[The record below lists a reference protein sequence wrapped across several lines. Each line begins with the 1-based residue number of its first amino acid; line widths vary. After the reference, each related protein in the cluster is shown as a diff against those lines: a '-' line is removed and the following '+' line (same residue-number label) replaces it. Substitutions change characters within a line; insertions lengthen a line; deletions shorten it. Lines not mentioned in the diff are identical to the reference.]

1 MSVRRIASPGAL
13 LAASLLAASFAGFG
27 AAPLAAQSRS
37 SGPANAMQGFST
49 NKDKPIHIEAQRLE
63 VRDKDKVATFSGDVQ
78 VVQGDTEMRCKTLV
92 VFYEPDKNAP
102 GATAAPAASAGSGAS
117 GEQKIK
123 RLEARG
129 GVVVTQAD
137 QIATGDSAL
146 FEMAS
151 NTVTLNGN
159 VVVTQGQN
167 VLRGERLV
175 VDLNTGVS
183 KVFSGKGGDGRVQ
196 GLFLPGNNGGSMPQ
210 LNPLQRPKQPE
221 PRHAP
226 PRPAQRAPG
235 QPLQLN

>member
-1 MSVRRIASPGAL
+1 MTMARGSLLIAV
-13 LAASLLAASFAGFG
+13 LAAALSVAGVTLV
-27 AAPLAAQSRS
+27 PAQPRS
-37 SGPANAMQGFST
+37 TASGPPNAMQGFST

-78 VVQGDTEMRCKTLV
+78 VVQGDTQMRCKTLV

-102 GATAAPAASAGSGAS
+102 GATAAAATPNA

-129 GVVVTQAD
+129 GVVVTQND

-196 GLFLPGNNGGSMPQ
+196 GLFLPGNNGGSAVPQ
-210 LNPLQRPKQPE
+210 INPLQRPPKHQE
-221 PRHAP
+221 PPR
-226 PRPAQRAPG
+226 RPAQRSPG

>member
-1 MSVRRIASPGAL
+1 MHQGVVSLFAAVAVVVVS
-13 LAASLLAASFAGFG
+13 AASLSAQTRPAAS
-27 AAPLAAQSRS
+27 
-37 SGPANAMQGFST
+37 GPPNAVQGFST

-78 VVQGDTEMRCKTLV
+78 VVQGDTELRCRTLV
-92 VFYEPDKNAP
+92 VFYEPDKDTPGGAASAAAAAPAP
-102 GATAAPAASAGSGAS
+102 GAGSQ

-129 GVVVTQAD
+129 GVVVTQND

-151 NTVTLNGN
+151 NTVTLIGN

-183 KVFSGKGGDGRVQ
+183 KVFPGKGGDGRVQ
-196 GLFLPGNNGGSMPQ
+196 GLFLPGSNGSVVPQ
-210 LNPLQRPKQPE
+210 VNPLQRQQPQQQRQE
-221 PRHAP
+221 PR
-226 PRPAQRAPG
+226 RPASRAPG
-235 QPLQLN
+235 EPLRLN

>member
-1 MSVRRIASPGAL
+1 MTMLRVSFLIAG
-13 LAASLLAASFAGFG
+13 LAAALAAAGV
-27 AAPLAAQSRS
+27 ASAVAQPRTAS
-37 SGPANAMQGFST
+37 SGPPNAMQGFST

-78 VVQGDTEMRCKTLV
+78 VVQGDTELRCKTLV

-102 GATAAPAASAGSGAS
+102 GAPAAPATAGGAAT

-129 GVVVTQAD
+129 GVVVTQND
-137 QIATGDSAL
+137 QIATGDNAL

-196 GLFLPGNNGGSMPQ
+196 GLFLPGNNGGSVMPQ
-210 LNPLQRPKQPE
+210 INPLQRQKQPE
-221 PRHAP
+221 PR
-226 PRPAQRAPG
+226 RPAAPQQRAPG
-235 QPLQLN
+235 QPLQLH

>member
-1 MSVRRIASPGAL
+1 MLRVAFLVAGLAVA
-13 LAASLLAASFAGFG
+13 LAAADGVSAV
-27 AAPLAAQSRS
+27 AQPRTAS
-37 SGPANAMQGFST
+37 SGPPNAMQGFST

-78 VVQGDTEMRCKTLV
+78 VVQGDTELRCKTLV

-102 GATAAPAASAGSGAS
+102 GAPAATAPAATGGAS

-129 GVVVTQAD
+129 GVVVTQND
-137 QIATGDSAL
+137 QIATGDNAL

-196 GLFLPGNNGGSMPQ
+196 GLFLPGNNGGSVMPQ
-210 LNPLQRPKQPE
+210 INPLQRQKQPE
-221 PRHAP
+221 PRKPAAP
-226 PRPAQRAPG
+226 QQRAPG
-235 QPLQLN
+235 QPLQLH

>member
-1 MSVRRIASPGAL
+1 MTDLRASFFIAALAAALAAIGAL
-13 LAASLLAASFAGFG
+13 SA
-27 AAPLAAQSRS
+27 AAQPRTAS
-37 SGPANAMQGFST
+37 SGPPNAMQGFST

-78 VVQGDTEMRCKTLV
+78 VVQGDTQMRCKTLV

-102 GATAAPAASAGSGAS
+102 GATAAPAPGAA

-129 GVVVTQAD
+129 GVVVTQND
-137 QIATGDSAL
+137 QIATGDNAL

-196 GLFLPGNNGGSMPQ
+196 GLFLPGNNGGSVMPQ
-210 LNPLQRPKQPE
+210 INPLQRPKQPE
-221 PRHAP
+221 PQPQR
-226 PRPAQRAPG
+226 RPAQRSPG

>member
-1 MSVRRIASPGAL
+1 MTAVRFALLTAIVVAAFAGAGASPLSAQPR
-13 LAASLLAASFAGFG
+13 S
-27 AAPLAAQSRS
+27 AP
-37 SGPANAMQGFST
+37 SGPPNAMQGFST
-49 NKDKPIHIEAQRLE
+49 NKDKPIHIEALRLE

-78 VVQGDTEMRCKTLV
+78 VVQGDTELRCKTLV
-92 VFYEPDKNAP
+92 VFYEPDKDAP
-102 GATAAPAASAGSGAS
+102 GAKAAPPVTSAASSASS

-129 GVVVTQAD
+129 GVVVTQND

-151 NTVTLNGN
+151 NTVTLTGN

-196 GLFLPGNNGGSMPQ
+196 GLFLPGNNDGPSMPQ
-210 LNPLQRPKQPE
+210 MNPLQRQPKQPE
-221 PRHAP
+221 PR
-226 PRPAQRAPG
+226 RPASRAPG

>member
-1 MSVRRIASPGAL
+1 MLRVPFL
-13 LAASLLAASFAGFG
+13 LAGLAAALV
-27 AAPLAAQSRS
+27 AADVAAVAQPRTAS
-37 SGPANAMQGFST
+37 SGPPNAMQGFST

-78 VVQGDTEMRCKTLV
+78 VVQGDTELRCKTLV

-102 GATAAPAASAGSGAS
+102 GAPAAAAPPATGGAA

-129 GVVVTQAD
+129 GVVVTQND
-137 QIATGDSAL
+137 QIATGDNAL

-183 KVFSGKGGDGRVQ
+183 KVFSGKSRASPPLRSSARRASRCSSIDSAPAPRSTDRPVAG
-196 GLFLPGNNGGSMPQ
+196 PGIS
-210 LNPLQRPKQPE
+210 
-221 PRHAP
+221 
-226 PRPAQRAPG
+226 
-235 QPLQLN
+235 